1 MIVDKEYEQGHFW
14 AVGRTGGG
22 EGKRLVNSISYC
34 VWRYSII
41 SILVW
46 TFFFQRIRGGTPK
59 NESKFPN
66 PKTEEIGIGSGVVWG
81 CVSGRSVTPD
91 DRSDGRALLVPQLGL
106 LKIELVRS
114 IFGTGK
120 KCDDSPTCGHLK
132 KPWMQSPAHWVA
144 PSSEKEELNF
154 RSF

>member
-1 MIVDKEYEQGHFW
+1 MLALTKFKLCIAKVTATATATAITTYSPFGRFW
-14 AVGRTGGG
+14 ST
-22 EGKRLVNSISYC
+22 
-34 VWRYSII
+34 
-41 SILVW
+41 
-46 TFFFQRIRGGTPK
+46 TK
-59 NESKFPN
+59 NESKIPN
-66 PKTEEIGIGSGVVWG
+66 PKAKEIGIGSGVVWG

-106 LKIELVRS
+106 LKIERARS

-132 KPWMQSPAHWVA
+132 KPWMQSTAHWVA
-144 PSSEKEELNF
+144 PSSEKEGLNF

>member
-1 MIVDKEYEQGHFW
+1 MLLGDFGVPQ
-14 AVGRTGGG
+14 
-22 EGKRLVNSISYC
+22 
-34 VWRYSII
+34 
-41 SILVW
+41 
-46 TFFFQRIRGGTPK
+46 K
-59 NESKFPN
+59 NESKIPN
-66 PKTEEIGIGSGVVWG
+66 PKAEEIGIGSGVVWG

-132 KPWMQSPAHWVA
+132 KPWMQSPAHWVT
-144 PSSEKEELNF
+144 PSSEKEEPNF

>member
-1 MIVDKEYEQGHFW
+1 MLS
-14 AVGRTGGG
+14 GG
-22 EGKRLVNSISYC
+22 EDKRLVNSISYC

-41 SILVW
+41 SIWVW
-46 TFFFQRIRGGTPK
+46 TFFFPRIRGNTPK
-59 NESKFPN
+59 KESKIPN
-66 PKTEEIGIGSGVVWG
+66 PKAEEIGIGSGVVWG

>member
-1 MIVDKEYEQGHFW
+1 MKSFSFVFLKILRFIYATAIATYSPFGRFW
-14 AVGRTGGG
+14 ST
-22 EGKRLVNSISYC
+22 
-34 VWRYSII
+34 
-41 SILVW
+41 
-46 TFFFQRIRGGTPK
+46 TK
-59 NESKFPN
+59 NESKIPN
-66 PKTEEIGIGSGVVWG
+66 PKAKEIGIGSGVVWG

-106 LKIELVRS
+106 LKIERARS

-132 KPWMQSPAHWVA
+132 KPWMQSTAYWVA
-144 PSSEKEELNF
+144 PSSKGGPNF

>member
-1 MIVDKEYEQGHFW
+1 MQFCILSL
-14 AVGRTGGG
+14 AS
-22 EGKRLVNSISYC
+22 EGVP
-34 VWRYSII
+34 
-41 SILVW
+41 
-46 TFFFQRIRGGTPK
+46 PK
-59 NESKFPN
+59 NEYKIPN
-66 PKTEEIGIGSGVVWG
+66 PKAEEIGIGSGVVWG

-106 LKIELVRS
+106 LKIERARS

-132 KPWMQSPAHWVA
+132 KPWMQSSAHWVA
-144 PSSEKEELNF
+144 PSSEKGEPNF